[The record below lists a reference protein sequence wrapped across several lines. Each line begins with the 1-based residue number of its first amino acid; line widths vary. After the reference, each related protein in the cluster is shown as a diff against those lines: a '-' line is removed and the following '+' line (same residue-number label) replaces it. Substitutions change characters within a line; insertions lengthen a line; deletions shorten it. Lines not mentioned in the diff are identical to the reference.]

1 VGKRRK
7 EILNFQKK
15 EEKEI
20 TEKSKSRIA
29 EEKKFAV
36 DRTAK
41 VDENKKW
48 TIL

>member
-1 VGKRRK
+1 MKISGETQKGNPDFEKRR
-7 EILNFQKK
+7 
-15 EEKEI
+15 
-20 TEKSKSRIA
+20 KSRIA

-36 DRTAK
+36 DRTTK